1 MKVSDILKVKGDV
14 LYTATPEMPMRDAIS
29 IMTANDIGSLVVM
42 QGGRVCGMLSF
53 REVMNAIDVGSGV
66 VREGTVGAHMATEVD
81 VISPDTDLN
90 DIRRRMLE
98 RHSRYVPVVDAS
110 GVLLGVMSFYDIAKA
125 VLDAQSFE
133 NKMLK
138 AYIRQWPTETE
149 E

>member
-1 MKVSDILKVKGDV
+1 MKVTDILKVKGDG
-14 LYTATPEMPMRDAIS
+14 LYTAAPETSLRDAIS
-29 IMTANDIGSLVVM
+29 IMTANDIGSLVVLRDG
-42 QGGRVCGMLSF
+42 QVCGMLSF
-53 REVMNAIDVGSGV
+53 REVMNAIDVDSGA
-66 VREGTVGAHMATEVD
+66 VRDGTVGEHMATEID

-90 DIRRRMLE
+90 DLRRRMLE

-110 GVLLGVMSFYDIAKA
+110 GGLLGVMSFYDIAKA

-138 AYIRQWPTETE
+138 AYIREWPTETE